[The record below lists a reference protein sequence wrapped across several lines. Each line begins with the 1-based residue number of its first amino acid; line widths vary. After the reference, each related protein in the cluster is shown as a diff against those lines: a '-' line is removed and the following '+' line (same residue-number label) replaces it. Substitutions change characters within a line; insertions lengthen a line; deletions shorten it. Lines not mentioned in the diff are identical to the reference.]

1 MAGRLH
7 NQTAIMTLQDQH
19 ADAVHTEFSLPLLA
33 RPLGDL
39 GDFALE
45 PGCTQGVHLDDVDP
59 GTLIVV
65 HTKRSC
71 YRFLV
76 THDHRA
82 TAIGGSVFPEP
93 TDVRIV
99 GATLGGCIIKA
110 GWIGVG
116 LRLELSS
123 GLTRITTSCVRFLSL
138 EKVPSATPAS

>member
-1 MAGRLH
+1 
-7 NQTAIMTLQDQH
+7 MTLPDQH
-19 ADAVHTEFSLPLLA
+19 TDALHTEFSLPLLA

-45 PGCTQGVHLDDVDP
+45 PGCTRGVYVDDVDP

-65 HTKRSC
+65 HTRRSC

-76 THDHRA
+76 THDHCA

-93 TDVRIV
+93 TEVRIV
-99 GATLGGCIIKA
+99 GSTVGGSIIKA

-138 EKVPSATPAS
+138 EKAPSASPAS